1 MSQEHETKGF
11 LRTVERLGNALPHP
25 AMIFVI
31 LSLILIII
39 SHFTAG
45 TTVTYYD
52 AMKEQDVTV
61 EAVSL
66 MNQEGLR
73 YMFNHAVRNFTN
85 FAPLGIVL
93 VAMLGVGVSEHS
105 GLIGTALKRLLHGA
119 GGAYLSYLVVF
130 AGIISNLASD
140 AGYVVVIPLGMI
152 IFANAGKH
160 PIAGLAAAFAGV
172 SAGFSANLIFGPT
185 DAMLAGITNQALVSG
200 GIDAQISAASNWYF
214 LIASTFLLT
223 LVGGYITNKFISP
236 NLGQY
241 EGEYKPD
248 DRPLTDL
255 ELKGLKRAGIALI
268 AVVVLM
274 LLLMFPKNAPFRSV
288 NATGEKTLEEFI
300 NNGLIPMVLVIF
312 AIPGLVYGKTVGSIK
327 NNKDF
332 VGTMTKGMESMA
344 GFLVLAFFAA
354 QFVAYF
360 GETKL
365 GLILSVKGAE
375 AIEATN
381 LSGLPLILVFILVS
395 AFLNLFIGSAS
406 AKWAIMAP
414 IFLPMMARSGI
425 APEVTQIAYRIGD
438 STTNIITP
446 LMNYFAMIVIFMQR
460 YDKER
465 GIGTLISTMLP
476 YSISFLIS
484 WSALMTIW
492 YKLGIPFGQ

>member
-1 MSQEHETKGF
+1 MNKENENKGF
-11 LRTVERLGNALPHP
+11 LQSLERLGNKLPHP

-31 LSLILIII
+31 LSVILIII

-45 TTVTYYD
+45 TTVEYYD
-52 AMKEQDVTV
+52 AMQNEDVTV

-66 MNQEGLR
+66 LNQDGLR
-73 YMFNHAVRNFTN
+73 YMFNSAVENFTN
-85 FAPLGIVL
+85 FAPLGIVV
-93 VAMLGVGVSEHS
+93 VAMLGVGVAEHS
-105 GLIGTALKRLLHGA
+105 GLIGTTLKKLLHNASGKYL
-119 GGAYLSYLVVF
+119 AYFVVF

-140 AGYVVVIPLGMI
+140 AGYVVVIPLGAI

-172 SAGFSANLIFGPT
+172 SAGFSANLMFGPT
-185 DAMLAGITNQALVSG
+185 DAMLAGITNQALISG

-223 LVGGYITNKFISP
+223 FVGGKVTNKIVIP
-236 NLGQY
+236 NLGEY
-241 EGEYKPD
+241 NGSYKPD
-248 DRPLTDL
+248 NEPISDL
-255 ELKGLKRAGIALI
+255 EMKGLKRAGITLLI
-268 AVVVLM
+268 IVAIM
-274 LLLMFPKNAPFRSV
+274 LLLMVPANAPLREM
-288 NATGEKTLEEFI
+288 NAEGEMTLENFI
-300 NNGLIPMVLVIF
+300 NNGLIPMVLLIF
-312 AIPGLVYGKTVGSIK
+312 AIPGLVYGKTVGTIK
-327 NNKDF
+327 NDKDF
-332 VGTMTKGMESMA
+332 VGTMTDGMKSLA

-354 QFVAYF
+354 QFVSYF
-360 GETKL
+360 SETNL

-375 AIEATN
+375 GIEA
-381 LSGLPLILVFILVS
+381 SGLGGIPLILVFILVS

-446 LMNYFAMIVIFMQR
+446 LMNYFAMIVVFMQK
-460 YDKER
+460 YDKDR

-476 YSISFLIS
+476 YSGFFLVS

-492 YKLGIPFGQ
+492 YGLGIPFGQ